1 MFLCSRAFTSGAATA
16 EGVASAKQ
24 LYRELLKQ
32 IKQLP
37 E

>member
-1 MFLCSRAFTSGAATA
+1 MLLSRAFSSSVEGA
-16 EGVASAKQ
+16 ASAKQ

-37 E
+37 NK